1 MTPDPDEDA
10 VTFKEL
16 CGCFHAALSLG
27 PCVLLLDGV
36 NDLGGAIGL
45 SPQEVWVTII
55 SAANV
60 DLDRRSYMSVHF
72 IYSSVPGIMCSIAW

>member
-1 MTPDPDEDA
+1 MNPDPDEDS

-36 NDLGGAIGL
+36 NDLGGAIGP
-45 SPQEVWVTII
+45 SPQEVTT
-55 SAANV
+55 
-60 DLDRRSYMSVHF
+60 
-72 IYSSVPGIMCSIAW
+72 SI

>member
-45 SPQEVWVTII
+45 SPQEVWVKHLTLNFLCFLFLLHHT
-55 SAANV
+55 S
-60 DLDRRSYMSVHF
+60 
-72 IYSSVPGIMCSIAW
+72 C